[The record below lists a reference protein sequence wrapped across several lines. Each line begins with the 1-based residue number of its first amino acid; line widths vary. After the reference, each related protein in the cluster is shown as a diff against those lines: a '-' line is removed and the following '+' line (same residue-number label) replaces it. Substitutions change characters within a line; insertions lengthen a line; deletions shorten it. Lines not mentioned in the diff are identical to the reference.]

1 MWFRI
6 LTLLVS
12 FNNKEN
18 RLGDNNNNNIIK
30 NTVAAASAKYDN
42 RGDYGCFSNESLSL
56 TNLPS
61 SITA

>member
-18 RLGDNNNNNIIK
+18 RLGDNNNIIK
-30 NTVAAASAKYDN
+30 NTIAAASAKYDN
-42 RGDYGCFSNESLSL
+42 RGDYG
-56 TNLPS
+56 
-61 SITA
+61 

>member
-18 RLGDNNNNNIIK
+18 RLGDNNNNIK
-30 NTVAAASAKYDN
+30 NTIAAVSAKYDN

>member
-18 RLGDNNNNNIIK
+18 RLGDNNNIIK
-30 NTVAAASAKYDN
+30 NTIALLQVQNTIIEGIMAALAM
-42 RGDYGCFSNESLSL
+42 SLCL
-56 TNLPS
+56 
-61 SITA
+61 

>member
-6 LTLLVS
+6 LILLVS

-18 RLGDNNNNNIIK
+18 RLGDNNNIIK
-30 NTVAAASAKYDN
+30 NTIAAASAKYDN